1 MAKLDPRGAPDY
13 SHYDYAAE
21 GIRMYEQGK
30 REGAAD
36 KANGKEPNAYLYR
49 VASPDYSYAKGYREG
64 YGEPVDVDGRMNVAT
79 YDDWFPDL
87 TRPIATVRQGG
98 ASSL

>member
-1 MAKLDPRGAPDY
+1 MAKIDPRGAPDY

-36 KANGKEPNAYLYR
+36 KANGKEPNAYLYL
-49 VASPDYSYAKGYREG
+49 VASSDYSYAKGYARG
-64 YGEPVDVDGRMNVAT
+64 
-79 YDDWFPDL
+79 
-87 TRPIATVRQGG
+87 TVSPSMLMD
-98 ASSL
+98 A